1 MGDRKNNGSGGG
13 GGFNFWYAGL
23 AVAGLGGLYFKF
35 NFKKENSLTIQED
48 NVTGDNN
55 SNFNNTI
62 DLSKKIEAKIETK
75 E

>member
-35 NFKKENSLTIQED
+35 NFKKENSLTI
-48 NVTGDNN
+48 
-55 SNFNNTI
+55 
-62 DLSKKIEAKIETK
+62 
-75 E
+75 